1 MLKKIYY
8 FLICLFV
15 FACSGLDDGKL
26 KSKTVSLIVDGAFDD
41 KGFNESSSNAI
52 RKLKADF
59 NINIIEK
66 SSTSNSQLGDIAS
79 LEDSNSNL
87 IWGVGFR
94 LSDVLLQR
102 ASENASV
109 NYAIIEGVYD
119 EIQIPKNL
127 LNISFRSEE
136 VAFLAGYFAS
146 KASKTGK
153 IGFIGGVRGKVLE
166 SFMYGYEAGAKYA
179 NSNVEVVSQ
188 YVGTFGDFGLG
199 RSTGSNMY
207 RDGVDIIFA
216 AAGLSGIGVIEAAK
230 ELGPD
235 HYIIGVDQDQSYLAP
250 SNVLISAV
258 KKVDSLMYSLTKNY
272 LETEVLDGGK
282 TILFG
287 LKEDGLGL
295 VLNENLKSHYTY
307 SNIYNKSLEIGQS
320 IINGIIKVP
329 YDKVSY
335 DNFVSQIT
343 N

>member
-1 MLKKIYY
+1 MLKKVYY
-8 FLICLFV
+8 FLIFLFIV
-15 FACSGLDDGKL
+15 ACSGSDDS
-26 KSKTVSLIVDGAFDD
+26 KSEVKTVSLIVDGAFDD
-41 KGFNESSSNAI
+41 KGFNESSSKAI
-52 RKLKADF
+52 RQLKADL

-66 SSTSNSQLGDIAS
+66 SSTGNAYLGDIAN
-79 LEDSNSNL
+79 LEDGNSNL
-87 IWGVGFR
+87 IWGVGFK
-94 LSDVLLQR
+94 LSDILFQR
-102 ASENASV
+102 ASENAAV

-153 IGFIGGVRGKVLE
+153 IGFVGGVRGKVLE

-179 NSNVEVVSQ
+179 NSNIKVTSQ
-188 YVGTFGDFGLG
+188 YVGTFGDVGLG
-199 RSTGSNMY
+199 RSTASNMY

-250 SNVLISAV
+250 NNVIVSAV
-258 KKVDSLMYSLTKNY
+258 KKVDSLIYGLTKNY
-272 LETEVLDGGK
+272 LETGVLDGGK
-282 TILFG
+282 TMFFG
-287 LKEDGLGL
+287 LKEDGLDL
-295 VLNENLKSHYTY
+295 VLNENLR
-307 SNIYNKSLEIGQS
+307 SNFSEVYNKSLKIGQS
-320 IINGIIKVP
+320 IMNGIIKVP
-329 YDKVSY
+329 YDKTSY
-335 DNFVSQIT
+335 DNFILQME

>member
-1 MLKKIYY
+1 MLKKVYC
-8 FLICLFV
+8 FLIFLFIV
-15 FACSGLDDGKL
+15 ACSGSNDSKSA
-26 KSKTVSLIVDGAFDD
+26 SKTVSLIVDGAFDD
-41 KGFNESSSNAI
+41 KGFNESSSKAL
-52 RKLKADF
+52 RKLKRDF

-66 SSTSNSQLGDIAS
+66 SSTGNSHLGDIVN
-79 LEDSNSNL
+79 LEDGNSSL

-94 LSDVLLQR
+94 LSDVILQR
-102 ASENASV
+102 ADENFSV
-109 NYAIIEGVYD
+109 NYAIIEGVYN
-119 EIQIPKNL
+119 EIKIPKNL
-127 LNISFRSEE
+127 LNINFRSEE
-136 VAFLAGYFAS
+136 VAFLAGYFAA

-179 NSNVEVVSQ
+179 DSNIEVISQ

-199 RSTGSNMY
+199 RSTASNMY

-235 HYIIGVDQDQSYLAP
+235 HYIVGVDQDQSYLAP
-250 SNVLISAV
+250 NNVLVSAV
-258 KKVDSLMYSLTKNY
+258 KKVDSLIYDLTKKY
-272 LETEVLDGGK
+272 LEVGAWNGGD
-282 TILFG
+282 TILLG

-295 VLNENLKSHYTY
+295 ILNENLKSNY
-307 SNIYNKSLEIGQS
+307 SEVYNKSLKIGKS
-320 IINGIIKVP
+320 IIDGVIRVP

-335 DNFVSQIT
+335 DNFVSQIE

>member
-1 MLKKIYY
+1 MLKKIFY
-8 FLICLFV
+8 FLFFLFII
-15 FACSGLDDGKL
+15 ACSGSDVGKSE
-26 KSKTVSLIVDGAFDD
+26 SKTVSLIVDGVFDD
-41 KGFNESSSNAI
+41 KGFNESSSKAI

-66 SSTSNSQLGDIAS
+66 ASSVNSYLGDIAN
-79 LEDSNSNL
+79 LEDGNSNL
-87 IWGVGFR
+87 IWGIGFK
-94 LSDVLLQR
+94 LSDTLLQR
-102 ASENASV
+102 AIENVSV
-109 NYAIIEGVYD
+109 SYAIIEGIYN

-153 IGFIGGVRGKVLE
+153 IGFIGGMKGEVLE

-179 NSNVEVVSQ
+179 NSNIKVVSQ

-199 RSTGSNMY
+199 RSTASNMY

-250 SNVLISAV
+250 NNVLVSAV
-258 KKVDSLMYSLTKNY
+258 KKVDSLMYSLTEKY
-272 LETEVLDGGK
+272 LETGVWDGGK

-295 VLNENLKSHYTY
+295 VLNENLKSNY
-307 SNIYNKSLEIGQS
+307 SEIYDKSLEIGQS
-320 IINGIIKVP
+320 IINGTIRAP

-335 DNFVSQIT
+335 DNFILQIE

>member
-1 MLKKIYY
+1 MLKKVYY
-8 FLICLFV
+8 FLFFLFII
-15 FACSGLDDGKL
+15 ACSGSDDNKSE
-26 KSKTVSLIVDGAFDD
+26 SKTVSLIVDGTFDD

-52 RKLKADF
+52 RKLKTDF

-66 SSTSNSQLGDIAS
+66 ASTGNSYLGDIS
-79 LEDSNSNL
+79 NLEDGNSNL

-94 LSDVLLQR
+94 LSDMLLQR
-102 ASENASV
+102 AGENVSI
-109 NYAIIEGVYD
+109 NYAIIEGVYN

-136 VAFLAGYFAS
+136 VAFLAGYFAA

-153 IGFIGGVRGKVLE
+153 IGFIGGVKGEVLE

-179 NSNVEVVSQ
+179 NSNIKVVSQ

-199 RSTGSNMY
+199 RSTASNMY

-230 ELGPD
+230 ELGSD
-235 HYIIGVDQDQSYLAP
+235 HYIIGVDQDQAYLAP
-250 SNVLISAV
+250 NNVLISAV
-258 KKVDSLMYSLTKNY
+258 KKVDSLMYSLTKKY
-272 LETEVLDGGK
+272 LETGVWDGGN
-282 TILFG
+282 TMLFG

-295 VLNENLKSHYTY
+295 VLNENLKSNY
-307 SNIYNKSLEIGQS
+307 SEIYDESLKIGQS
-320 IINGIIKVP
+320 IINGIIKAP
-329 YDKVSY
+329 YDKASY
-335 DNFVSQIT
+335 DNFVLQIA

>member
-1 MLKKIYY
+1 MLKKVYY
-8 FLICLFV
+8 FLIFLFIV
-15 FACSGLDDGKL
+15 ACSSSDDGK
-26 KSKTVSLIVDGAFDD
+26 SEAKTVSLIVDGAFDD
-41 KGFNESSSNAI
+41 KGFNESSSKAI
-52 RKLKADF
+52 RKLKADL

-66 SSTSNSQLGDIAS
+66 SSTGNSYLGDIAN
-79 LEDSNSNL
+79 LEDGNSNL
-87 IWGVGFR
+87 IWGIGFR
-94 LSDVLLQR
+94 LSDILFQR
-102 ASENASV
+102 ASENVSV

-153 IGFIGGVRGKVLE
+153 IGFVGGVRGKVLE

-179 NSNVEVVSQ
+179 NSNIKVVSQ

-199 RSTGSNMY
+199 RSTASNMY

-250 SNVLISAV
+250 NNVIVSAV
-258 KKVDSLMYSLTKNY
+258 KKVDSLMYSLTKKY
-272 LETEVLDGGK
+272 LETGVLDGGK
-282 TILFG
+282 TMFLG

-295 VLNENLKSHYTY
+295 VLNENLKSNY
-307 SNIYNKSLEIGQS
+307 SEIYNKSLKIGQS
-320 IINGIIKVP
+320 IMNGIIKVP

-335 DNFVSQIT
+335 DNFVLQME

>member
-1 MLKKIYY
+1 MLNKVYCFII
-8 FLICLFV
+8 FLFII
-15 FACSGLDDGKL
+15 ACSGYDDGKSE
-26 KSKTVSLIVDGAFDD
+26 SKTVSLIVDGAFDD
-41 KGFNESSSNAI
+41 KGFNESSSKAI
-52 RKLKADF
+52 KKLKTDF

-66 SSTSNSQLGDIAS
+66 ASTGNSHLGDIAT
-79 LEDSNSNL
+79 LEDGSSNL
-87 IWGVGFR
+87 IWGIGFR

-102 ASENASV
+102 ASENVAI
-109 NYAIIEGVYD
+109 NYAIMEGVYN

-146 KASKTGK
+146 KVSKTGK
-153 IGFIGGVRGKVLE
+153 IGFIGGVKGKVLE

-179 NSNVEVVSQ
+179 NSTIKVISQ

-199 RSTGSNMY
+199 RSTASNMY

-250 SNVLISAV
+250 NNVLVSAV
-258 KKVDSLMYSLTKNY
+258 KKVDSLMYSLTKKY
-272 LETEVLDGGK
+272 LETGIWDGGK
-282 TILFG
+282 NIFFG

-295 VLNENLKSHYTY
+295 VLNENLKSNY
-307 SNIYNKSLEIGQS
+307 SEIYNKSLEIGQS
-320 IINGIIKVP
+320 IMEGIIKVP
-329 YDKVSY
+329 YDKASY
-335 DNFVSQIT
+335 DNFVLQIA

>member
-1 MLKKIYY
+1 MLKKVYC
-8 FLICLFV
+8 FLIFLFIV
-15 FACSGLDDGKL
+15 ACSSSDDGKP
-26 KSKTVSLIVDGAFDD
+26 KSKTVSLMVDGAFDD
-41 KGFNESSSNAI
+41 KGFNESSSKAI

-59 NINIIEK
+59 NVNIIEK
-66 SSTSNSQLGDIAS
+66 ASTGNSYLGDVTN
-79 LEDSNSNL
+79 LEDGNSNL

-94 LSDVLLQR
+94 LSDILLQR
-102 ASENASV
+102 ASENVSI
-109 NYAIIEGVYD
+109 NYAIMEGVYN

-127 LNISFRSEE
+127 LNINFRSEE
-136 VAFLAGYFAS
+136 AAFLAGYFAS

-179 NSNVEVVSQ
+179 NSNIKVVSQ

-199 RSTGSNMY
+199 RSTASNMY

-235 HYIIGVDQDQSYLAP
+235 HYIIGVDQDQSHLAP
-250 SNVLISAV
+250 NNVIVSAV
-258 KKVDSLMYSLTKNY
+258 KKVDSLIYSLTKKY
-272 LETEVLDGGK
+272 LETGIWDGGK
-282 TILFG
+282 TMLLG

-295 VLNENLKSHYTY
+295 VLNENLKLNY
-307 SNIYNKSLEIGQS
+307 SEIYNKSLKIGQN
-320 IINGIIKVP
+320 IMNGIIRVP

-335 DNFVSQIT
+335 DNFVLQMAD
-343 N
+343 